1 MSDKDD
7 DEKRQIKKQ
16 WIGDIAA
23 FLSILAYIPLVT
35 HVTLSKETK
44 SLHYYWLFIAS
55 SAALMWAM
63 YGIYNG
69 LTPTIIAGIITLLY
83 KISRSN
89 AKAQAVDKTE

>member
-1 MSDKDD
+1 MSEKDEK
-7 DEKRQIKKQ
+7 DEKRKLTKQ
-16 WIGDIAA
+16 WIGDLAA

-55 SAALMWAM
+55 IAALMWAM

-69 LTPTIIAGIITLLY
+69 LTPHY
-83 KISRSN
+83 NSRNNNSCFINCFNSN
-89 AKAQAVDKTE
+89 KNIL